1 LCNQAYFISGKFDVL
16 PRPLPPFID
25 ALDELC
31 HFLPSND
38 KTLQLALREGL
49 GNDKDVLID
58 LIPQFATVLGEGEVL
73 EGSSEKFQSC
83 CKHKL

>member
-1 LCNQAYFISGKFDVL
+1 MG
-16 PRPLPPFID
+16 
-25 ALDELC
+25 